1 MTGDSDYKSNI
12 AFGNNLAFTINKTS
26 GLIYGFGQRGW
37 VRGSIDDKKV
47 KTSMN
52 IKYEIMGYNLPAY
65 KLGRFRDFT
74 KNNRLAA
81 ILVPSISMPI
91 IAGMIVIIVKRNNQ
105 K

>member
-1 MTGDSDYKSNI
+1 
-12 AFGNNLAFTINKTS
+12 
-26 GLIYGFGQRGW
+26 
-37 VRGSIDDKKV
+37 
-47 KTSMN
+47 MN

-91 IAGMIVIIVKRNNQ
+91 IAGMIVIIVKT